1 MPKNDR
7 AKSCIDIIAQFLISL
22 SLIIAATVYLLV
34 ATDFLSHA
42 WLDDLNKSDQLS
54 ALGTLGDFVGGLL
67 NPLFALLA
75 FLWLRKSVVMQQ
87 EELSAA
93 KEVFDRQLFEQTF
106 FGLLSSL
113 ESCRDRLI
121 IDSQPIRHM
130 FMSLESKTDLP
141 GVHDCVVLRVSHFDE
156 YVRKL
161 IYLLTYISDSHDGRH
176 IGFIKST
183 IGSRE
188 VDLLAIVAT
197 LNKKNTYSSDDILFY
212 PELHELI
219 EKYALLDSIS
229 IDIILRY
236 QHCAYSCFS
245 ASALGGIELSK
256 IHVRPY

>member
-1 MPKNDR
+1 MPKNNQL
-7 AKSCIDIIAQFLISL
+7 KYIIDILTQVLISL
-22 SLIIAATVYLLV
+22 SLIFAAAAYLAV
-34 ATDFLSHA
+34 ATDFFSHT
-42 WLDDLNKSDQLS
+42 WLDSLDKSDQLS

-121 IDSQPIRHM
+121 IGSQPIRDM
-130 FMSLESKTDLP
+130 FISLEHKADLP
-141 GVHDCVVLRVSHFDE
+141 SVHDCVRLRVSYFDE

-176 IGFIKST
+176 IGFLKST

-197 LNKKNTYSSDDILFY
+197 LNKENAYNSDDILFY
-212 PELHELI
+212 PELRELI

-229 IDIILRY
+229 INIILQY
-236 QHCAYSCFS
+236 QKCAYSCFS
-245 ASALGGIELSK
+245 ASALGGIELNK
-256 IHVRPY
+256 IPVRPY